1 MTTSEEK
8 KAERAILAAQEWHEH
23 APQEVQEEKIMQEQK
38 TVFYFIVDVTA
49 SMNPYHEGTRTALND
64 TFATLSADVMICIV
78 LVRDI
83 GLKDGALQHEPGHLQ
98 TLAPTTCRTTINA
111 FLDANLKAEGGHD
124 FPEDFASG
132 WDVAIGQAE
141 ALEASAPGQFRHEFL
156 TITDA
161 ATHGWAPDGMADKFH
176 FFESRCT
183 FQYGQERTLKKL
195 CVRIKKLGGMFM
207 FMYAN
212 AHDTAKTRAELKRLL
227 EDNYQDT
234 ALMSDTSSQT
244 LPSYSASVPHIY
256 DNTDCKYRGL
266 PVESDDEGEHTRSC
280 ARRPPSESDDE
291 GEPTRGSA
299 RGDSGLP
306 NIYLSAVRST
316 SDAVCNY
323 LRTRSDRAPP
333 G

>member
-8 KAERAILAAQEWHEH
+8 KAERAIMAAQEWQEP
-23 APQEVQEEKIMQEQK
+23 APQEVQEEKIMQEKK
-38 TVFYFIVDVTA
+38 TAFFLIVDVTA
-49 SMNPYHEGTRTALND
+49 SMNPYHEGTRIALDD
-64 TFATLSADVMICIV
+64 TLATLSADVMICIV

-83 GLKDGALQHEPGHLQ
+83 GLKDGVLQHEPGHLQ

-176 FFESRCT
+176 FFESRST

-207 FMYAN
+207 YAN
-212 AHDTAKTRAELKRLL
+212 AHDTTKTRTELKRLL
-227 EDNYQDT
+227 GDNYQDT
-234 ALMSDTSSQT
+234 ALMSDMTSQT
-244 LPSYSASVPHIY
+244 LPSYSASVPHTY
-256 DNTDCKYRGL
+256 EDTDRKYRGP
-266 PVESDDEGEHTRSC
+266 PVESNDEGELTRSC

-291 GEPTRGSA
+291 GGPTRGSA

-306 NIYLSAVRST
+306 NIYLTAVRST
-316 SDAVCNY
+316 SEAVGMY
-323 LRTRSDRAPP
+323 LRTRTDRAPP

>member
-8 KAERAILAAQEWHEH
+8 KAERAILAAQEWQEPV
-23 APQEVQEEKIMQEQK
+23 PQEVQEEKIMQEQK
-38 TVFYFIVDVTA
+38 TAFFIVVDVTA
-49 SMNPYHEGTRTALND
+49 SMDPYHEGTRTALND
-64 TFATLSADVMICIV
+64 TFATLPANVMICIV

-83 GLKDGALQHEPGHLQ
+83 GLKDGFLQHEPGHLQ

-124 FPEDFASG
+124 FPEDFAGG
-132 WDVAIGQAE
+132 WDVAIGHAE

-161 ATHGWAPDGMADKFH
+161 ATHGWAPDGMSDTFW
-176 FFESRCT
+176 FFESRRE
-183 FQYGQERTLKKL
+183 FKYGQERKLDTLCTRLKTL
-195 CVRIKKLGGMFM
+195 RAMFM

-212 AHDTAKTRAELKRLL
+212 AYNTAKTRAELKRQLG
-227 EDNYQDT
+227 DNYQDT

-244 LPSYSASVPHIY
+244 LPSYSASVLHTHN
-256 DNTDCKYRGL
+256 DTDRKYRGP
-266 PVESDDEGEHTRSC
+266 PVESDDD
-280 ARRPPSESDDE
+280 SEL
-291 GEPTRGSA
+291 TRGSA
-299 RGDSGLP
+299 RGDSGVP
-306 NIYLSAVRST
+306 NIYLDAVRST
-316 SDAVCNY
+316 SDAVGKY